1 MYHFYIWLAMVA
13 IATIIFSILGY
24 KYNEKY
30 PIWGVFLI
38 FVILLL
44 SVIPN
49 GTFMSN
55 NAVERIATGKAVI
68 EVDRIET
75 NSKGDTLNITYKL
88 VTVKK

>member
-1 MYHFYIWLAMVA
+1 MYHFDIWLAMVA